1 MSSVILPKSLSIAQ
15 CVSGE
20 CGEVQWERRSFLGKW
35 EGGKDPTIFWTVRG
49 RLERRE

>member
-1 MSSVILPKSLSIAQ
+1 MSSVILPKSLSIGQ
-15 CVSGE
+15 SVSGE

-35 EGGKDPTIFWTVRG
+35 AGKDPTIFWTVRR